1 MLPPRRTTT
10 DQRRGRVREMP
21 SVRARGE
28 LAGAS
33 ASMSEIAFH
42 EKAGWSQGN
51 SGFIVSFCSFSQRR
65 VFLRRVATV
74 AMLPSALSRSD
85 SFARCT
91 LGVLVSAGAAICLAP
106 CGSALGEWN
115 LGQAINAVTGTRRL
129 GFLASPSQ
137 ECFDFMLPP
146 ASLPGGYCAAVR
158 TLLRLPTSDA
168 VTPPTFWRW
177 Q

>member
-1 MLPPRRTTT
+1 MLLPENCRPTGSNLDRQQSSQLALNPYYT
-10 DQRRGRVREMP
+10 QNP
-21 SVRARGE
+21 FAAR
-28 LAGAS
+28 
-33 ASMSEIAFH
+33 SMSEIAFH

-115 LGQAINAVTGTRRL
+115 LGQAINA
-129 GFLASPSQ
+129 
-137 ECFDFMLPP
+137 
-146 ASLPGGYCAAVR
+146 
-158 TLLRLPTSDA
+158 
-168 VTPPTFWRW
+168 
-177 Q
+177 

>member
-1 MLPPRRTTT
+1 
-10 DQRRGRVREMP
+10 MP
-21 SVRARGE
+21 DFTLGYRHLTKNPYYTQNPFAAR
-28 LAGAS
+28 
-33 ASMSEIAFH
+33 SMSEIAFH

-106 CGSALGEWN
+106 CVLLSES
-115 LGQAINAVTGTRRL
+115 GTWARRL
-129 GFLASPSQ
+129 TQSP
-137 ECFDFMLPP
+137 ELGVWAFWLLLPKNV
-146 ASLPGGYCAAVR
+146 S
-158 TLLRLPTSDA
+158 TLCCRRHRCRVAIVQRFVHFSAYPQ
-168 VTPPTFWRW
+168 VM